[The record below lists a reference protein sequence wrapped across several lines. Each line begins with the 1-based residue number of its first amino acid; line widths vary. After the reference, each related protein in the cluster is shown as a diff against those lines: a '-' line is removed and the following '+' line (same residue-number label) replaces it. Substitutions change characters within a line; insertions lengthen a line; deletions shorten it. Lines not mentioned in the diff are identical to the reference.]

1 MLERARSEVA
11 ALASRRQDI
20 TTQLGHLSGVIDAL
34 SVPDRAAAQG
44 SPTPDD
50 ASTDPPA
57 SDPLTATSTDSSS
70 DTSADSLTTDFATST
85 DPDPSPH
92 QERTDH
98 E

>member
-57 SDPLTATSTDSSS
+57 SDSLTDTSTDSS
-70 DTSADSLTTDFATST
+70 TGSLTTDFATST

>member
-34 SVPDRAAAQG
+34 SVPERPTRTAA
-44 SPTPDD
+44 DD
-50 ASTDPPA
+50 DPPTRTPPTHRP
-57 SDPLTATSTDSSS
+57 S
-70 DTSADSLTTDFATST
+70 
-85 DPDPSPH
+85 DPDPAPH

>member
-34 SVPDRAAAQG
+34 AVPDKVAAADPPPSG
-44 SPTPDD
+44 DGPPGHPASAS
-50 ASTDPPA
+50 ASTD
-57 SDPLTATSTDSSS
+57 STSTDTP
-70 DTSADSLTTDFATST
+70 TSP
-85 DPDPSPH
+85 DPDPSH